1 MASPSPGDRL
11 WRAKECPQPAEKR
24 NVPICRLESTE
35 EDGVGSGFAELE
47 LVAGI
52 ELGGTAGLDLNAD
65 ARGPVYHHGSVGGRQ
80 VLDVP
85 DILSIAPDMGMA
97 GRDIVADVGNIALP
111 RCQRADLDAFL
122 TRLNPARG
130 AHHVAVLHAQQS
142 QRMRRRDLVLARDR
156 RCAQRARRR
165 RGAATGRTSAAA
177 RPTWNQGG
185 RESKR
190 HRERI
195 LRMHSST
202 SGR

>member
-1 MASPSPGDRL
+1 MNSRESERSSSFAPTDRQGPKWPL
-11 WRAKECPQPAEKR
+11 HPRATGSGAPRSVPKCRQKR

-85 DILSIAPDMGMA
+85 DILSIAPDMSMA
-97 GRDIVADVGNIALP
+97 GRDIVADVGNIALTSG
-111 RCQRADLDAFL
+111 QRANLNTLLA
-122 TRLNPARG
+122 RLNPARG

-165 RGAATGRTSAAA
+165 RVAATGRMSAAA
-177 RPTWNQGG
+177 RPTWN
-185 RESKR
+185 
-190 HRERI
+190 
-195 LRMHSST
+195 
-202 SGR
+202 